1 MMLTLEGLPLSGSLA
16 SKDVTSERQEGI
28 LPGILIV
35 ILLSLIRFT
44 KSVNPTIPL
53 NSQADSLSLPG
64 HCMFSLG

>member
-28 LPGILIV
+28 LLGILIV

-44 KSVNPTIPL
+44 KSVNP
-53 NSQADSLSLPG
+53 
-64 HCMFSLG
+64 